1 MGKTQFGMTIRK
13 LLSIARDWRRH
24 KTVYEN
30 SEIYYTRNIAIPKGK
45 QVPKN
50 AEFIRRSAVSLRRI
64 FTGIQMLFN
73 SAFGWSISILDIS
86 QSNSQ

>member
-30 SEIYYTRNIAIPKGK
+30 SEINYNWFGNVIRETDSRGMKREYMEFDTSIIP
-45 QVPKN
+45 
-50 AEFIRRSAVSLRRI
+50 EI
-64 FTGIQMLFN
+64 
-73 SAFGWSISILDIS
+73 
-86 QSNSQ
+86 